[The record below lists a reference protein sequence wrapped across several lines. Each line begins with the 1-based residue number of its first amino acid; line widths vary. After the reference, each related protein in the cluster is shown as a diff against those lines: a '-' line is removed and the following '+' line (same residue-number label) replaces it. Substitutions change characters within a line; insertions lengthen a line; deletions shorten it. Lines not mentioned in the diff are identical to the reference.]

1 MSRDFDIFD
10 IEGTFDKIVI
20 MNCSFELIRCY
31 GKISILHLTSERFA
45 QRLVE
50 TLGTIDV
57 PLIARH
63 KQRGEERDALDV
75 IPMRVTDE
83 DMTPLAFGAGRHQIL
98 TERMSS
104 SPTINDN
111 KCPKRRANLDAGGVP
126 PIACRGRARLSYRT
140 ASSPELYPHVAST
153 HPAMGSSTDTRPCS
167 PIRIGTAKQSSTP
180 SNISLETAKRS
191 KRNNDVPGPCTP
203 TN

>member
-1 MSRDFDIFD
+1 MCSDFDVVD
-10 IEGTFDKIVI
+10 IEGAFDKIMI

-31 GKISILHLTSERFA
+31 GKISVLHLTSERFA

-83 DMTPLAFGAGRHQIL
+83 DMTPQAFGAGQHQIV
-98 TERMSS
+98 TERMSP

-111 KCPKRRANLDAGGVP
+111 KCPTRRAYLDARRVSSVTS
-126 PIACRGRARLSYRT
+126 RARPRF
-140 ASSPELYPHVAST
+140 
-153 HPAMGSSTDTRPCS
+153 G
-167 PIRIGTAKQSSTP
+167 
-180 SNISLETAKRS
+180 
-191 KRNNDVPGPCTP
+191 
-203 TN
+203 